1 MTEPG
6 GWEGEEWDVRDEPE
20 ETANAQD
27 NTNDWSRAVST
38 ASHSTQE
45 GHDSLIV
52 HADNTRDFEDV
63 EESVD
68 SAANTSGRIDKTP
81 SEKHIKTEHDEK
93 VHDSLIVH
101 VDDTRD
107 LDEELEDSAISTS
120 PRKSVGGKNEAT
132 LKERDQKDDKKER
145 KEEKHESKDS
155 KASKTAKSSDSKS
168 TNENGSSANGDASER
183 NVWVSGLGEGTR
195 ASDLQAIFKNYGK
208 VVGAK
213 IITNTKNPGSGL
225 FGLITMETKEQAQE
239 CIQKLNKTE
248 LNGKTILVE
257 KNRPADNSGKKVS
270 EKHDKEHRSRD
281 RRSRSRDKDR
291 KDKSRRRSRSS
302 DRKRRSRSRSPRS
315 RRPIRPVIR
324 GPPPPRRPFVPGRE
338 PRITPAELRRI
349 EQERLMKRRERII
362 QENEMRRRMEDERR
376 QRELDREKE
385 KLRIERER
393 LEKEKAELLRLERE
407 RARMERERIEREKE
421 ELRRRLTREEDLR
434 RGPPP
439 PVSVSIPIG
448 PAKRPYDDRD
458 AYWDKRAVMP
468 PDPMTVS
475 ARVPYDSGSTLASTA
490 VVPSRFDAYDS
501 RGQTASSSDRFGPRA
516 NDGYRDSRDSS
527 RDSSRHVSERD
538 DRRGM
543 VPMSSY
549 YDRGQTRGLAS
560 TSGVGPATGS
570 SVYSATSSAPLGPSS
585 VIGHQSSAP
594 LGPQSMDRSYVHSS
608 IRRF

>member
-1 MTEPG
+1 MKTG
-6 GWEGEEWDVRDEPE
+6 DV
-20 ETANAQD
+20 
-27 NTNDWSRAVST
+27 
-38 ASHSTQE
+38 
-45 GHDSLIV
+45 
-52 HADNTRDFEDV
+52 
-63 EESVD
+63 
-68 SAANTSGRIDKTP
+68 
-81 SEKHIKTEHDEK
+81 
-93 VHDSLIVH
+93 
-101 VDDTRD
+101 
-107 LDEELEDSAISTS
+107 
-120 PRKSVGGKNEAT
+120 
-132 LKERDQKDDKKER
+132 
-145 KEEKHESKDS
+145 
-155 KASKTAKSSDSKS
+155 
-168 TNENGSSANGDASER
+168 SER

-213 IITNTKNPGSGL
+213 IIANTKNPGSGL

-257 KNRPADNSGKKVS
+257 KNRPADSSGKKDS
-270 EKHDKEHRSRD
+270 DKHDKEHRSRD

-291 KDKSRRRSRSS
+291 DRKDKPRRRSRSA

-349 EQERLMKRRERII
+349 EQERLMRRRERII

-407 RARMERERIEREKE
+407 RARLERERIEREKE

-439 PVSVSIPIG
+439 SSVSVPIG

-458 AYWDKRAVMP
+458 AYWDKRTVMP
-468 PDPMTVS
+468 PDTMTVS

-501 RGQTASSSDRFGPRA
+501 RGQTASSGDRFGPRTS
-516 NDGYRDSRDSS
+516 DGYRDSRDSS

-560 TSGVGPATGS
+560 TSGELFSLLKLVS
-570 SVYSATSSAPLGPSS
+570 N
-585 VIGHQSSAP
+585 
-594 LGPQSMDRSYVHSS
+594 
-608 IRRF
+608 